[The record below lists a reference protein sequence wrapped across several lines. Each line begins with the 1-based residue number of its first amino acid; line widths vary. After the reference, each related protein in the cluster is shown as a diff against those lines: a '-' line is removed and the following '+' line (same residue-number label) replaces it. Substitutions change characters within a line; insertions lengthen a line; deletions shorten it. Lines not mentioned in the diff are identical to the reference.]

1 MTTHN
6 VEATTGPDLSD
17 RIDTVGWGLLFVTI
31 GAVSLIP
38 AMPDGSWLIAAG
50 LVMLGA
56 SAARALLRL
65 QVRGVTIVVGIVAL
79 AAGIFIVA
87 GLTTAVGPLVL
98 IVLGLTLIIGALS
111 RAQRWLDS
119 TTLAHT
125 D

>member
-1 MTTHN
+1 
-6 VEATTGPDLSD
+6 
-17 RIDTVGWGLLFVTI
+17 
-31 GAVSLIP
+31 
-38 AMPDGSWLIAAG
+38 MPDGSWLIAAG
-50 LVMLGA
+50 LVMLGV

-87 GLTTAVGPLVL
+87 GLTSAVGPLVL

-119 TTLAHT
+119 TTPAHT
-125 D
+125 H